1 MSLDFLN
8 CGCPEYVIAEVVI
21 AGVHPAAI
29 HDFVI
34 LNAG

>member
-21 AGVHPAAI
+21 ADVDAAAV

-34 LNAG
+34 LNNG